1 MNAEAQGRALKE
13 AMDAFHNYL
22 REAQQLIDAADGL
35 SSQERADG
43 YAYLMGLMVKITQM
57 AMANVD
63 TTHPYF
69 RRSQDTFSKY
79 GLDNPDNLYAYACVD
94 DASEYRIK
102 GTRGTGSDFLFQ
114 IFAGNPGDGS
124 LAQIIDQLD
133 LSRLQFNP
141 DGTYEVIISRNPQ
154 PRNWL
159 KSGPGASVVL
169 LRECFGDDWP
179 HQRKGAVF
187 IERIGGEGTPAPTPT
202 PAQIAARIG
211 ESGRLLAAHIRYWI
225 EFNDNMVGPTPVNAI
240 AKPWATVGGI
250 AGQFISAGKYNLA
263 DDEALVLTFEP
274 VSVRYAN
281 ILMADLFWFI
291 TYRLSR
297 SADQLRP
304 TRTGLP
310 KPRRQVPLRGQ
321 QARTPERRTGWTPAT
336 VRAGPSSCAGRAS
349 PAPHRSNRRPRSSRL
364 PTCGRSCP
372 RRAGGHASRSAAAS
386 SRRDRR
392 QSTGATGI

>member
-225 EFNDNMVGPTPVNAI
+225 EFNNNMVGPTPVNAI

-250 AGQFISAGKYNLA
+250 AGQFISAGKYDLA

-291 TYRLSR
+291 TYDYRDRQTSYAQPGQACQSR
-297 SADQLRP
+297 DGKYRYVVSKEDP
-304 TRTGLP
+304 G
-310 KPRRQVPLRGQ
+310 
-321 QARTPERRTGWTPAT
+321 
-336 VRAGPSSCAGRAS
+336 
-349 PAPHRSNRRPRSSRL
+349 APNWL
-364 PTCGRSCP
+364 DTCGRP
-372 RRAGGHASRSAAAS
+372 RGTIFLRWQGVTGPAPQQPSAKVVKAADVRKEFPDGEPIVTEQERRRSISARSEAIN
-386 SRRDRR
+386 RRY
-392 QSTGATGI
+392 SI